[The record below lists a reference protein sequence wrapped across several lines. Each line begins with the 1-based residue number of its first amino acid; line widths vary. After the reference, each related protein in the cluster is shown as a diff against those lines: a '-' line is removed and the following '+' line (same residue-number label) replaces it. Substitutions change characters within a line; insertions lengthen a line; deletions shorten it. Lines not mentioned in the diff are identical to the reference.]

1 MSRSSFSKLLPHTDD
16 TASYFSFYDV
26 CDKIGIVIGTLSFG
40 LIADLLGG
48 MRNSTLGLV
57 TYFIV
62 GLLLLIRLR
71 KKDFM
76 LA

>member
-1 MSRSSFSKLLPHTDD
+1 
-16 TASYFSFYDV
+16 
-26 CDKIGIVIGTLSFG
+26 VIGTLSFG

>member
-1 MSRSSFSKLLPHTDD
+1 LPHTED

-40 LIADLLGG
+40 LIADFLGG

-57 TYFIV
+57 TYFIL